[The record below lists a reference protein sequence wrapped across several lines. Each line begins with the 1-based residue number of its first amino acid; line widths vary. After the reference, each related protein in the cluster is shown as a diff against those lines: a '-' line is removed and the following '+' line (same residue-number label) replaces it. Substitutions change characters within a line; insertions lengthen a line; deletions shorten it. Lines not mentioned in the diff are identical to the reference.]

1 MFPPNSWLLQG
12 RKYIGFFAKLEWK
25 TLWRNCSEK
34 REKAQAAGCRVV
46 GSTYLVL
53 KILPHAMSVQ
63 ARDRA
68 DVLGTAALDEKGVGF
83 YGYAFYDRIQ
93 RLAEGRRLS
102 PTLLGHVL
110 AHEIGHLLYDRFH
123 ARDVAPQQARTLFD
137 VALGEFLFLAEPA
150 KTVPN
155 NHGGIIPL
163 RRCGRH
169 AG

>member
-1 MFPPNSWLLQG
+1 MFPPNSWLLQR

-68 DVLGTAALDEKGVGF
+68 DVLGTATLDEKGVGF
-83 YGYAFYDRIQ
+83 YGYAFYDRFNDWLKAGDF
-93 RLAEGRRLS
+93 RLHISAMYLRMKS
-102 PTLLGHVL
+102 ATCCM
-110 AHEIGHLLYDRFH
+110 
-123 ARDVAPQQARTLFD
+123 
-137 VALGEFLFLAEPA
+137 
-150 KTVPN
+150 TVST
-155 NHGGIIPL
+155 
-163 RRCGRH
+163 REM
-169 AG
+169 